1 MKTHVGSLPPWDV
14 SENIDTRLKT
24 DVTARGGEDWLA
36 DCGQLNGLSPEVC
49 EQNARLMSASP
60 ELLASL
66 ERSRDLLCALM
77 VWSRD
82 QQVRLPFLE
91 QIQDEIKA
99 GYLALQKAGHP
110 HAQ

>member
-1 MKTHVGSLPPWDV
+1 MNTYGYTAPPWAV

-36 DCGQLNGLSPEVC
+36 DCGLLNGLAPDVC
-49 EQNARLMSASP
+49 EKNAQLMCAAP
-60 ELLASL
+60 DLLESL

-91 QIQDEIKA
+91 RIQDEIKA
-99 GYLALQKAGHP
+99 GYLALHKAGHP
-110 HAQ
+110 NAQ